1 MNTAQN
7 PSDLA
12 TASTAGRATAH
23 SPRVSQEKRA
33 SALRAAR
40 NKNQVFSRDDQAL
53 AASNLHRLLEEV
65 CATGG
70 LTKRDVVMKAGLGGG
85 ISTDST
91 KRLDTYTLPDGAS
104 SSRRE
109 RLAKKPGK
117 YFEIAEAIATLRN
130 ESSAPF
136 ICQVFEGCTFGAD
149 RDFLTRWEEE
159 RWARLAQLLRA
170 MSVAVAKKS
179 NIDVYWT
186 EAAQGNGQYD
196 HKTDQLICAE
206 QPLDMVGCSAG
217 LAGYQAHPGELPPIP
232 SVLLGTTPLA
242 EQSPAKL
249 RFSNGEEL
257 EIFAM
262 ISLEVRLALA
272 PVGRTG
278 EPGPLL
284 EFRSRLDARGK
295 KDGELVLK
303 GAYFDET
310 DGVLE
315 INGAGLVGREAARVQ
330 LTDFTIPTAR
340 YRNGCSND
348 YWAWEEVSPGLLQE
362 IFGDWEAPLDM
373 SHVRSGIDANRVPP
387 SRFEAGTAAF
397 FLNAYL
403 MSGALETEL
412 MGACKSRAAL
422 LDQFRDTLDE
432 KILGAEADA
441 NTRWRSLQAE

>member
-7 PSDLA
+7 TSDL
-12 TASTAGRATAH
+12 STANSARRAAAH
-23 SPRVSQEKRA
+23 SPRIPQEKRA

-40 NKNQVFSRDDQAL
+40 EKNQVFSADDQER

-70 LTKRDVVMKAGLGGG
+70 LTKRDVVIKAGLGGG
-85 ISTDST
+85 NNTDST

-117 YFEIAEAIATLRN
+117 YFEIAEAIASLRN

-136 ICQVFEGCTFGAD
+136 LCQVFEGCTFGAD
-149 RDFLTRWEEE
+149 RGFLTRWEEE
-159 RWARLAQLLRA
+159 RWARLTQLLRA

-196 HKTDQLICAE
+196 HKADQLICAV

-217 LAGYQAHPGELPPIP
+217 LAGYQAHPGELPPVP

-242 EQSPAKL
+242 EPSTAKL
-249 RFSNGEEL
+249 RFSNGDEL
-257 EIFAM
+257 EIFAW

-272 PVGRTG
+272 PIGRTG

-284 EFRSRLDARGK
+284 EFRSRLDAKRK

-303 GAYFDET
+303 GAYFDEM
-310 DGVLE
+310 DGVLK
-315 INGAGLVGREAARVQ
+315 INGAGLVGREAAHVQ
-330 LTDFTIPTAR
+330 LTDCIIPDAR
-340 YRNGCSND
+340 YRDGCRND

-362 IFGDWEAPLDM
+362 VFGDWEAPLDM
-373 SHVRSGIDANRVPP
+373 SHVRSGIDANRMPP
-387 SRFEAGTAAF
+387 CRFEADTAAF
-397 FLNAYL
+397 FLHAYL
-403 MSGALETEL
+403 MSGAFETEL

-422 LDQFRDTLDE
+422 LDQFRDTLDK
-432 KILGAEADA
+432 KILEAEADA
-441 NTRWRSLQAE
+441 NSRWSSL